1 LGTSSGNKKSREKIH
16 HKTSKNLI
24 FSLFVVFFLIKKSS
38 GKPKGFFP
46 PRIPGEN

>member
-16 HKTSKNLI
+16 HKKVKIDFFSFRSI
-24 FSLFVVFFLIKKSS
+24 FLVKKSS
-38 GKPKGFFP
+38 GKSKGFFP